1 MADWLADTQ
10 AIALLTGRA
19 PATVRSWA
27 HRGLLAR
34 RGTGPRGRALYDVGE
49 AERLAA
55 RLDGREPG
63 PRQADGRYA
72 QTGQP

>member
-1 MADWLADTQ
+1 MGWLADTQ

-34 RGTGPRGRALYDVGE
+34 RGTGERGRALYDVAE
-49 AERLAA
+49 AEQLAA
-55 RLDGREPG
+55 RLGTLDKPVTMCN
-63 PRQADGRYA
+63 
-72 QTGQP
+72 TGVQ